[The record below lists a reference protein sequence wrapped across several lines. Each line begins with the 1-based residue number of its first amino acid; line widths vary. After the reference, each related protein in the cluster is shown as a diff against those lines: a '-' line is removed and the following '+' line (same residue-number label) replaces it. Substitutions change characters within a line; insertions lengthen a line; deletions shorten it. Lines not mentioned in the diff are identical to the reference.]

1 MYECMSDIWSYIK
14 ELVPSTSGMVVGGAG
29 SLLGGIVTHLFG
41 GWSTYLE
48 CLLIAMVIDYIT
60 GVAASFFSPDLS
72 LDSRVGFKGI
82 VKKVL
87 ILLMVA
93 MGHIVDAVIGTELA
107 MPMVLWFY
115 LANECLSIT
124 ENVANAGVPV
134 PKRLKSTLRQV
145 KEGKVRR

>member
-1 MYECMSDIWSYIK
+1 MVGGVSS
-14 ELVPSTSGMVVGGAG
+14 VVGVC
-29 SLLGGIVTHLFG
+29 ITHLYG
-41 GWSTYLE
+41 GWSMNLE
-48 CLLIAMVIDYIT
+48 YLLIAMVIDYIT
-60 GVAASFFSPDLS
+60 GVTASFFSPELS
-72 LDSRVGFKGI
+72 LDSRIGFKGI

-93 MGHIVDAVIGTELA
+93 MGHIVDGVIGTELV

-124 ENVANAGVPV
+124 ENVANAGVPI

-145 KEGKVRR
+145 REGKVRR

>member
-1 MYECMSDIWSYIK
+1 MSEIWSCLK
-14 ELVPSTSGMVVGGAG
+14 ELIPSAFGIVVGGVG
-29 SLLGGIVTHLFG
+29 SVMGVLSTHLYG
-41 GWSTYLE
+41 GWSMNLE

-60 GVAASFFSPDLS
+60 GVAASFFSPELS

-93 MGHIVDAVIGTELA
+93 MGHIVDGVIGTELV

-145 KEGKVRR
+145 REGKVRR

>member
-1 MYECMSDIWSYIK
+1 MNSVFETAR
-14 ELVPSTSGMVVGGAG
+14 ELIPSTFGMMVGGA
-29 SLLGGIVTHLFG
+29 SSILGVMVTHLFG
-41 GWSTYLE
+41 GWSMYLE

-60 GVAASFFSPDLS
+60 GVAASFFSPNLS

-82 VKKVL
+82 IKKVL

-93 MGHIVDAVIGTELA
+93 VGHIVDAVIGTELV
-107 MPMVLWFY
+107 MPMILWFY

-145 KEGKVRR
+145 REGKVRR

>member
-1 MYECMSDIWSYIK
+1 MN
-14 ELVPSTSGMVVGGAG
+14 
-29 SLLGGIVTHLFG
+29 
-41 GWSTYLE
+41 LE
-48 CLLIAMVIDYIT
+48 YLLIAMVIDYIT
-60 GVAASFFSPDLS
+60 GVTASFFSPELS
-72 LDSRVGFKGI
+72 LDSRIGFKGI

-107 MPMVLWFY
+107 MPMVLWVY

>member
-1 MYECMSDIWSYIK
+1 M
-14 ELVPSTSGMVVGGAG
+14 VGGVSSVAG
-29 SLLGGIVTHLFG
+29 LIVTHLFG
-41 GWSTYLE
+41 GWSVGLE
-48 CLLIAMVIDYIT
+48 GLLIAMIIDYIT
-60 GVAASFFSPDLS
+60 GVSASFFCPALS
-72 LDSRVGFKGI
+72 LDSRIGFRGI

-93 MGHIVDAVIGTELA
+93 IGHIVDGVIGTELV

-124 ENVANAGVPV
+124 ENVANAGVPI

-145 KEGKVRR
+145 REGKVRR

>member
-1 MYECMSDIWSYIK
+1 MDKIFCFMRDFLPAW
-14 ELVPSTSGMVVGGAG
+14 PGAVVGGISSVVG
-29 SLLGGIVTHLFG
+29 VCITRLYG
-41 GWSTYLE
+41 GWSMNLEYL
-48 CLLIAMVIDYIT
+48 LLAMVIDYIT

-93 MGHIVDAVIGTELA
+93 MGHIVDGVIGTELV

>member
-1 MYECMSDIWSYIK
+1 MEKAVCSIRDF
-14 ELVPSTSGMVVGGAG
+14 LPGTGGAGAVVGGVSSVAG
-29 SLLGGIVTHLFG
+29 LIVTHLFG
-41 GWSTYLE
+41 GWSVGLE
-48 CLLIAMVIDYIT
+48 GLLIAMIIDYIT
-60 GVAASFFSPDLS
+60 GVSASFFCPALS
-72 LDSRVGFKGI
+72 LDSRIGFRGI

-93 MGHIVDAVIGTELA
+93 MGHIVDGVIGTELV